1 MNTTP
6 PPEDGDRVSNR
17 QLYDAL
23 TGLEGKVEAKL
34 EPFATKDDVKVWVLG
49 GLLGGQV
56 VASAVTALI
65 TRMSPPQQVKAVA
78 AFTYHLFF

>member
-1 MNTTP
+1 MTTT

-23 TGLEGKVEAKL
+23 KEFRAEISDQFAAKS
-34 EPFATKDDVKVWVLG
+34 DVKTWVLG

-65 TRMSPPQQVKAVA
+65 TRMSPPAQVKAVA